1 MTPIRIA
8 RRNPASTIGVV
19 LSFSVCLAACL
30 SPGSAPAIRYFL
42 PSGSVTAPAEG
53 DSPTDA
59 VAQPIDAVGLEL
71 ANLRS
76 DAHID
81 ERMLLRSSDVEVFP
95 DEQNRWISRP
105 GVFVEQS
112 LRRAMFGES
121 GFAERSGETRLRVTL
136 RAYEATLT
144 EPSSAVVAWEC
155 ILDHAGKAHS
165 ALLRESVRL
174 TDTRPE
180 SIARAMGIAQENC
193 AQATLAWTRRIVAPG
208 K

>member
-1 MTPIRIA
+1 MTRIRIA
-8 RRNPASTIGVV
+8 RRKPVSTIGVV
-19 LSFSVCLAACL
+19 LALSVCPTACL
-30 SPGSAPAIRYFL
+30 SPGSAPVIRYFL
-42 PSGSVTAPAEG
+42 PVGSVTAQAAD
-53 DSPTDA
+53 DSSTDA
-59 VAQPIDAVGLEL
+59 VAPPIDGVGLEL

-76 DAHID
+76 DTHID

-112 LRRAMFGES
+112 LRRVMFGES

-144 EPSSAVVAWEC
+144 EPASAVVAWEC

-165 ALLRESVRL
+165 TLLRESVRL
-174 TDTRPE
+174 IDTRPE

-193 AQATLAWTRRIVAPG
+193 AQATLAWTRRIVAPS